1 MKLPVYADVARA
13 GERLAGVAVRTPLLQ
28 NATLDALTGGRILLK
43 PECLQRVGAFKLRGA
58 YNRIA
63 DVDREAF
70 PGGVVACSSGNHA
83 QGVAAAA
90 ALLGH
95 RAAVVMPADAPA
107 LKIERTRS
115 LGAEVVL
122 YDREREDRDAIA
134 RAIGA
139 ERRADFIHPFD
150 DAGVIAGQGTVGLEI
165 VADVRALG
173 AALDAVLVPCS
184 GGGLASGIALAAKHD
199 DPRIEVHTV
208 EPHGFDDF
216 ARSLAAGE
224 RLANARV
231 SGSIADALMAP
242 SPGRIAFA
250 IGSALFG
257 PGLVVTDAEMRA
269 AMRFAFAELK
279 LVLEPGG
286 AAALAALLTGRYD
299 ARGRTVA
306 VVLSGGNVD
315 DASFGAVIAGA

>member
-1 MKLPVYADVARA
+1 MRLPVYADVARA
-13 GERLAGVAVRTPLLQ
+13 GERLAGVAVRTPLLE

-63 DVDREAF
+63 DVDAEVF

-134 RAIGA
+134 RTIGA

-165 VADVRALG
+165 VADARGRG

-184 GGGLASGIALAAKHD
+184 GGGLASGIALAAKHHD
-199 DPRIEVHTV
+199 ARIAVHTV

-224 RLANARV
+224 RLSNARV

-242 SPGRIAFA
+242 SPGHIPFA
-250 IGSALFG
+250 IASALLG

-286 AAALAALLTGRYD
+286 AAALAALLAGRYD

-315 DASFGAVIAGA
+315 AASFGAIIAGA

>member
-1 MKLPVYADVARA
+1 MRLPVYADVARA
-13 GERLAGVAVRTPLLQ
+13 GERLADVAVRTPLLE
-28 NATLDALTGGRILLK
+28 NATLDTLTGGRILLK

-95 RAAVVMPADAPA
+95 RAVVVMPADAPA

-122 YDREREDRDAIA
+122 YDRELEDRDAIA
-134 RAIGA
+134 RAIAA

-165 VADVRALG
+165 IEDATALG
-173 AALDAVLVPCS
+173 AAVEAVLVPCS
-184 GGGLASGIALAAKHD
+184 GGGLASGIALAAKHHD
-199 DPRIEVHTV
+199 ARIAVHTV

-224 RLANARV
+224 RLSNARV

-242 SPGRIAFA
+242 SPGHIPFA
-250 IGSALFG
+250 IASALLD

-286 AAALAALLTGRYD
+286 AAALAALLAGRYD

-315 DASFGAVIAGA
+315 AASFGAIIAGA

>member
-1 MKLPVYADVARA
+1 MRLPGYADVTRA
-13 GERLAGVAVRTPLLQ
+13 AARLAGVAVRTPLLA

-63 DVDREAF
+63 DVDHRAF

-83 QGVAAAA
+83 QGVAMAAG
-90 ALLGH
+90 LLGY
-95 RAAVVMPADAPA
+95 RAVVVMPADAPA

-134 RAIGA
+134 RAIAA

-165 VADVRALG
+165 VADASTLG
-173 AALDAVLVPCS
+173 ASVEAVLVPCS
-184 GGGLASGIALAAKHD
+184 GGGLASGIALAVTHH
-199 DPRIEVHTV
+199 DPRIAVHTV
-208 EPHGFDDF
+208 EPLGFDDF

-224 RLANARV
+224 RVSNARV

-242 SPGRIAFA
+242 SPGHIPFA
-250 IGSALFG
+250 IAGALLG
-257 PGLVVTDAEMRA
+257 PGLAVTDAEMRA

-286 AAALAALLTGRYD
+286 AAALAALLAGRFD

-315 DASFGAVIAGA
+315 AASFGAIIAGA

>member
-1 MKLPVYADVARA
+1 MRLPVYADVARA
-13 GERLAGVAVRTPLLQ
+13 GERLAGVAVRTPLLE

-63 DVDREAF
+63 DVDAEAF

-134 RAIGA
+134 RTIGA

-165 VADVRALG
+165 VADARGRG

-184 GGGLASGIALAAKHD
+184 GGGLASGIALAAKHHD
-199 DPRIEVHTV
+199 ARIAVHTV
-208 EPHGFDDF
+208 EPHGFDDY

-224 RLANARV
+224 RLSNARV

-242 SPGRIAFA
+242 SPGHIPFA
-250 IGSALFG
+250 IASALLG
-257 PGLVVTDAEMRA
+257 PGLVVTDAELRT

-286 AAALAALLTGRYD
+286 AAALAALLAGRYD

-315 DASFGAVIAGA
+315 AASFGAIIAGA

>member
-1 MKLPVYADVARA
+1 MRLPVYADVARA
-13 GERLAGVAVRTPLLQ
+13 GERLAGVAVRTPLLE

-63 DVDREAF
+63 DVDAEAF

-134 RAIGA
+134 RTIGA

-165 VADVRALG
+165 VADARGRG

-184 GGGLASGIALAAKHD
+184 GGGLASGIALAAKHHD
-199 DPRIEVHTV
+199 ARIAVHTV

-224 RLANARV
+224 RLSNARV

-242 SPGRIAFA
+242 SPGHIPFA
-250 IGSALFG
+250 IASALLG
-257 PGLVVTDAEMRA
+257 PGLVVTDAELRT

-286 AAALAALLTGRYD
+286 AAALAALLAGRYD

-315 DASFGAVIAGA
+315 AASFGAIIAGA